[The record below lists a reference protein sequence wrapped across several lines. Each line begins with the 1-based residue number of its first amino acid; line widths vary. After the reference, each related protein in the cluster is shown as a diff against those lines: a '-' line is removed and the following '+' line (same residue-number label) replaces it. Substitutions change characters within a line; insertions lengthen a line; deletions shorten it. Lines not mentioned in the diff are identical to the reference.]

1 MQHSHI
7 MAKKTKEHWTVLW
20 IDQKQSQAIPP
31 AWFIQLKEQKKKKK
45 IDQVYTTGT
54 RKRDYINH
62 Y

>member
-45 IDQVYTTGT
+45 DRSGV
-54 RKRDYINH
+54 H
-62 Y
+62 YWNKKEGLH